1 MQLELTPSAWIAKL
15 RMTESP
21 PQQPDEQDDQ
31 PVICPFCGS
40 DATELYA
47 MFGSLLLT
55 EQYYCRACR
64 SMFERI
70 RDDEPPRGA
79 KREHGG

>member
-1 MQLELTPSAWIAKL
+1 MRSAWSAKL
-15 RMTESP
+15 QMTESP
-21 PQQPDEQDDQ
+21 PQQPDEQNDQ

-40 DATELYA
+40 GATELHA

-64 SMFERI
+64 SVFERI
-70 RDDEPPRGA
+70 HEDEPPRDA
-79 KREHGG
+79 KRGDGG

>member
-1 MQLELTPSAWIAKL
+1 
-15 RMTESP
+15 MTESP
-21 PQQPDEQDDQ
+21 TQQPDEQDDQ

-40 DATELYA
+40 DETELYA

-64 SMFERI
+64 SVFERI
-70 RDDEPPRGA
+70 RDDEPSRGA
-79 KREHGG
+79 KRGHGG

>member
-1 MQLELTPSAWIAKL
+1 
-15 RMTESP
+15 MTKSP
-21 PQQPDEQDDQ
+21 TQQPDEQEDQ

-40 DATELYA
+40 DETELHA

-64 SMFERI
+64 SVFERI
-70 RDDEPPRGA
+70 RDDDPPLSA
-79 KREHGG
+79 KREDEG